1 MLYEGEYDVLEFP
14 LPTSGMNQNVSPQLL
29 TSKFAFV
36 LENILPMP
44 LGKGRVRYG
53 TRLMAGVSLPA
64 GSTILETFPYAKTNG
79 DRQSVLYTQVLTA
92 DLSVTEAVVVNQS
105 QFSFKSDTPEK
116 YAAETAVE
124 VIYTS
129 QSGIGNVLT
138 SLIVA
143 VNTNGDNVT
152 TITVA
157 NNSFP
162 DEDNLQ
168 ITAMSY
174 SSGSLYVYDFQLQ
187 TTVLLKEGLSVACVP
202 RSVTYLNTLL
212 IFNGVDKVLGWKG
225 VDLVEVIDF
234 VQETATH
241 VNRLDDTHLSFT
253 ASASFNIAHY
263 QNNNLIQ
270 LKINGVMA
278 LQTSVVNIAQQ
289 GNTITITTADNLP
302 QFVQNQTQLFY
313 RDWVPRFSFMA
324 VAHDRLWG
332 LGEGAVGLNYRSPD
346 QALRVY
352 FSYKSA
358 SLTDWFNPQTKAV
371 PSLDLSDKEDQPD
384 NLEAIVTVGSFTAFM
399 GRKQTYLYTGSEPLG
414 GAPPVPG
421 KPVFEYHSTLPVGV
435 VHGNL
440 VLSLA
445 NDTFFVSTGG
455 MLSFGTLNVAKQFA
469 VSSLD
474 GVNPVIR
481 ENVASIMTSNRAYRA
496 CRSFL
501 YPAGS
506 FAGFKIGF
514 NKVLVSLY
522 ETSLYAWSFFSGD
535 FTAATSFMTTLD
547 GFLYLS
553 IGHQLYQYADTTTIA
568 PLYGDRGGERL
579 IAFLWALPVVHQ
591 KGKRWANKRYEI
603 QIDYPSSFVLREDNT
618 LSIAIN
624 GDLRK
629 SFSLTSLDILPFK
642 GDILKT
648 IPLVLQARP
657 DPNNPNPQALGMR
670 LDEPYAYPKGRLK
683 FASSQFL
690 VSIMGTTNTG
700 ALVLN
705 QIRLFGIVERSRG

>member
-1 MLYEGEYDVLEFP
+1 MLYEGEYDVLEFS
-14 LPTSGMNQNVSPQLL
+14 LPIAGMNQNVSPQLL

-36 LENILPMP
+36 LENIQPTP

-53 TRLMAGVSLPA
+53 TRLMPGIALPA
-64 GSTILETFPYAKTNG
+64 DAVILEDFPYPQTNG
-79 DRQSVLYTQVLTA
+79 NRQAVLYTQVLTA
-92 DLSVTEAVVVNQS
+92 DGSVTEAAVINQS
-105 QFSFKSDTPEK
+105 QFSFKTNTPEK
-116 YAAETAVE
+116 YAAETGVE
-124 VIYTS
+124 VVYTS
-129 QSGIGNVLT
+129 TSGIGNVLS

-152 TITVA
+152 TITVE

-162 DEDNLQ
+162 DEDNIQ
-168 ITAMSY
+168 ITAIRY

-202 RSVTYLNTLL
+202 RSLTYLNTLL
-212 IFNGVDKVLGWKG
+212 IYNGVDKVLGWNG
-225 VDLVEVIDF
+225 TDLVEVIDF
-234 VQETATH
+234 VQETATAF
-241 VNRLDDTHLSFT
+241 NRIDDTHFSFT

-270 LKINGVMA
+270 IKVNGAVA
-278 LQTSVVNIAQQ
+278 LQTSVTNVAQQ
-289 GNTITITTADNLP
+289 GNTITLTTADNLP
-302 QFVQNQTQLFY
+302 QFVPNQTQLFY
-313 RDWVPRFSFMA
+313 RDWIPRFSFMA

-445 NDTFFVSTGG
+445 NDAYFVSPNG
-455 MLSFGTLNVAKQFA
+455 MLSFGTLNIARQFA

-474 GVNPVIR
+474 AVNPVIR
-481 ENVASIMTSNRAYRA
+481 EQVASIMTSNRAYRA

-501 YPAGS
+501 YPAGA

-553 IGHQLYQYADTTTIA
+553 IGNQLYQYADTTTVA

-591 KGKRWANKRYEI
+591 RGKRWANKRYEI
-603 QIDYPSSFVLREDNT
+603 QIEYPSSFVLKSDNT
-618 LSIAIN
+618 LCMAIN

-629 SFSLTSLDILPFK
+629 SFALQNQDILPFK

-648 IPLVLQARP
+648 IPLVQQARP
-657 DPNNPNPQALGMR
+657 DPNNPNPKALGMR

-700 ALVLN
+700 SLILN
-705 QIRLFGIVERSRG
+705 QIRLFGIAERGRG